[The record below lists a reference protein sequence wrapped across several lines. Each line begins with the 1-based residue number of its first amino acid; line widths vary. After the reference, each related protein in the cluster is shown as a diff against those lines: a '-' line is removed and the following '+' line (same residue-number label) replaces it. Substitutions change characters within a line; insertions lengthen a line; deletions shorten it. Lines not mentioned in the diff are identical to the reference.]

1 MPICCNKRDLGSA
14 MVPEPIQSHVLSTS
28 GGNLQPAE
36 FQIEQSTDAS
46 GAVLLQLLGELDL
59 AVAPAL
65 VARLAALKEARAAV
79 RLDLS
84 RLQFMDST
92 GLGTVLTAVLDAR
105 RDGWELEIDPAL
117 ARPVKRI
124 IEVSGVSSYLWP
136 ERTAQRP
143 LA

>member
-1 MPICCNKRDLGSA
+1 M
-14 MVPEPIQSHVLSTS
+14 
-28 GGNLQPAE
+28 QPAE

-65 VARLAALKEARAAV
+65 IARLAALKETRASV

-105 RDGWELEIDPAL
+105 RDGWPLEVDPAL
-117 ARPVKRI
+117 ARAVRRI
-124 IEVSGVSSYLWP
+124 IEVSGVSTYLWP
-136 ERTAQRP
+136 EPTA
-143 LA
+143 

>member
-1 MPICCNKRDLGSA
+1 
-14 MVPEPIQSHVLSTS
+14 
-28 GGNLQPAE
+28 LQRAE

-46 GAVLLQLLGELDL
+46 GVVLLQVLGELDL

-65 VARLAALKEARAAV
+65 TERLSALKQANTAV

-84 RLQFMDST
+84 RLEFMDST

-105 RDGWELEIDPAL
+105 RDGWALEVDPNL
-117 ARPVKRI
+117 PRPVRRI
-124 IEVSGVSSYLWP
+124 IDVSGVGSYLWP
-136 ERTAQRP
+136 DRTAERP

>member
-1 MPICCNKRDLGSA
+1 
-14 MVPEPIQSHVLSTS
+14 MVPKPGQSHVRSTS
-28 GGNLQPAE
+28 GRNLQPAE

-46 GAVLLQLLGELDL
+46 GVVLLQVLGELDL

-65 VARLAALKEARAAV
+65 IARLGALKEAGAAV

-105 RDGWELEIDPAL
+105 RDGWELEIDPVL
-117 ARPVKRI
+117 ARSVQRI
-124 IEVSGVSSYLWP
+124 IDVSGVSSYLWP
-136 ERTAQRP
+136 ERTAERP

>member
-1 MPICCNKRDLGSA
+1 
-14 MVPEPIQSHVLSTS
+14 
-28 GGNLQPAE
+28 LQPAE

-65 VARLAALKEARAAV
+65 IARLAALKEARAAV

-84 RLQFMDST
+84 QLQFMDST

-105 RDGWELEIDPAL
+105 RDGWGLEVDPAL
-117 ARPVKRI
+117 ARSVKRI
-124 IEVSGVSSYLWP
+124 IDVSGVSSYLWP
-136 ERTAQRP
+136 DHTS
-143 LA
+143 